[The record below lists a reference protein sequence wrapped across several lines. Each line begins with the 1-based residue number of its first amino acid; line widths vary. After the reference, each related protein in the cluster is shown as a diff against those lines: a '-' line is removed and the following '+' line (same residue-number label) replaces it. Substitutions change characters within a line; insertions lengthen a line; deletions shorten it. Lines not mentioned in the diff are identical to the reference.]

1 MPKTS
6 TRRHPCRV
14 AAKCCDSTVPSLT
27 TRVGLSL
34 LFTIHCSLVLK
45 YSRPS
50 VSAGDWFQDSRGH
63 QNLPMLMSLIK
74 NGLHVRGNLRM
85 RNHRIQRTNCV
96 FIEKNP
102 HISGAAQFK
111 SMLFK
116 VRLCLLCPLY
126 ICIAV
131 ILVWASHLSQVLSA
145 SVSESILDTALW
157 GIPLKYGIS
166 YDSFV

>member
-1 MPKTS
+1 MQTCSKVLWLHGAFPDYSSWSLPPVHDSLQSAFEIQSSLGFCRGLVPGLPWTPKS
-6 TRRHPCRV
+6 SDAH
-14 AAKCCDSTVPSLT
+14 VPY
-27 TRVGLSL
+27 
-34 LFTIHCSLVLK
+34 K
-45 YSRPS
+45 KWPPRPWES
-50 VSAGDWFQDSRGH
+50 EDVKP
-63 QNLPMLMSLIK
+63 QNTK
-74 NGLHVRGNLRM
+74 NQLC
-85 RNHRIQRTNCV
+85 IYW
-96 FIEKNP
+96 KNP

-157 GIPLKYGIS
+157 GIPLKCGIS
-166 YDSFV
+166 YESFV